1 MSWAI
6 KSDGPVKPAAIPVSA
21 NRDPP
26 ILRPIIMAIKAGK
39 LISLLSFPVLLCV
52 SASSISNLCYFLF
65 LRLITAGG
73 NETGYP
79 IKLEPVMRYFRK
91 SSLIDGSG
99 VYSAL
104 VHSTAIPCH
113 ARGCLGMSQSA
124 AVSKQHKYDNCQGVE
139 GQYA

>member
-6 KSDGPVKPAAIPVSA
+6 NSDGPVKPAAIPVSA

-39 LISLLSFPVLLCV
+39 LISLLNFPVLLCV
-52 SASSISNLCYFLF
+52 SASPISNLCYFLF
-65 LRLITAGG
+65 LRLIAAGK
-73 NETGYP
+73 NDAGYP
-79 IKLEPVMRYFRK
+79 IKVKPFMLHFHK
-91 SSLIDGSG
+91 SSLSNGGG

-104 VHSTAIPCH
+104 VHNTAIPCH

-124 AVSKQHKYDNCQGVE
+124 SVSKQHKYDNCQGVE
-139 GQYA
+139 G